1 MARKQNGET
10 ETRWREILERQA
22 GSGLSV
28 RSFCAAEGIREPSFY
43 AWRKRLR
50 TQKANGA
57 RTVRKEARGEKA
69 CGDNAHLF
77 VPLKLVDAA
86 TTLEIV
92 HPLGYRIHV
101 TGDVNPVALRRVIE
115 TLDER
120 AAR

>member
-10 ETRWREILERQA
+10 EARWREILERQA
-22 GSGLSV
+22 GSGLSI
-28 RSFCAAEGIREPSFY
+28 RSFCTAEGIREPSFY

-50 TQKANGA
+50 TQRSNGSQ
-57 RTVRKEARGEKA
+57 TVGKEACREQT
-69 CGDNAHLF
+69 CGDNARLF

-115 TLDER
+115 ALEER